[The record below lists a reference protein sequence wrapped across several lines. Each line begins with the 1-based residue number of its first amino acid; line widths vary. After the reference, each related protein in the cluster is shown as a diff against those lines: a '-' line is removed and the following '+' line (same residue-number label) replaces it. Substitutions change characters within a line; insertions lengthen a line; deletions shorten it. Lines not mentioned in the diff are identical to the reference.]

1 MGKKWNLCANWCIHL
16 RKQCESLQKTKK
28 ALLHDPEISF
38 LGIYPKEMKALIRK
52 DINPHVIGALFT
64 IANL

>member
-1 MGKKWNLCANWCIHL
+1 MESLCKL
-16 RKQCESLQKTKK
+16 VQPPQKQCESLQKTKK
-28 ALLHDPEISF
+28 ALLHNPEISL

-52 DINPHVIGALFT
+52 DIHPHVIGALFT